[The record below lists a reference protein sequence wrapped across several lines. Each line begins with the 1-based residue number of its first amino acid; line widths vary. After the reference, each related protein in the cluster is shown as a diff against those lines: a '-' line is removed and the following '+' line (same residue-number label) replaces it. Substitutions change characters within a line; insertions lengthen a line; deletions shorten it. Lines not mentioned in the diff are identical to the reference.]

1 MFGYIK
7 PYKPELKL
15 KEITKYSNAYC
26 ALCDQLKKDYGFT
39 SRFILNYDITFLLLC
54 LDHLDSTDKEKRRIR
69 CPYNPAKVKKVQLST
84 NALRYS
90 AFINYWLV
98 TEKLFDDYTDDRNC
112 FKSFLRKFLV
122 STGRFKKSKHIYAEK
137 VNTLTS
143 LLHKVYQNER
153 SIVDSFDF
161 DNVTNA
167 FGTFFAEMFF
177 TDHAALDKEVL
188 LKKLFFQV
196 GKWIYII
203 DAYDD
208 FEKDI
213 KKSRFNLLLSLSEKD
228 KMEKAEAF
236 EKALS
241 IHLQLKQKID
251 TLLKELADIFYDE
264 CLINI
269 LTLGLDN
276 VFYKI
281 TEKKYKDC
289 LGRLAENGNGD
300 LESLGQE
307 NRQ

>member
-26 ALCDQLKKDYGFT
+26 ALCDQLKRDYGFT

-54 LDHLDSTDKEKRRIR
+54 LNHLDNRDVENRKIR
-69 CPYNPAKVKKVQLST
+69 CPYNPMRVKKVELST
-84 NALRYS
+84 NALHYS

-98 TEKLFDDYTDDRNC
+98 TEKLFDDYADDKNY
-112 FKSFLRKFLV
+112 FKSFLRKYLI
-122 STGRFKKSKHIYAEK
+122 SKKCFKKSKYLYAGK
-137 VNTLTS
+137 VNTLAS
-143 LLHKVYQNER
+143 LLHRVYQSENH
-153 SIVDSFDF
+153 IVDSFDF

-167 FGTFFAEMFF
+167 FGEFFAEIFF
-177 TDHAALDKEVL
+177 VDNIAFEKENL
-188 LKKLFFQV
+188 LRKLFFQI

-213 KKSRFNLLLSLSEKD
+213 KKNRFNLLYSLSEND
-228 KMEKAEAF
+228 KMEKTEAF

-251 TLLKELADIFYDE
+251 VLLKELADFFNDE

-269 LTLGLDN
+269 LTFGLDN

-281 TEKKYKDC
+281 TEKKYKDH
-289 LGRLAENGNGD
+289 LGRLTKNGND
-300 LESLGQE
+300 SLEPLD
-307 NRQ
+307 

>member
-15 KEITKYSNAYC
+15 KDINRYSNAYC
-26 ALCDQLKKDYGFT
+26 ALCDQLKRAYGFT

-54 LDHLDSTDKEKRRIR
+54 LNHLDNGEKENRKIR
-69 CPYNPAKVKKVQLST
+69 CPYNPTRVKKVQLST
-84 NALRYS
+84 EAIHYS

-98 TEKLFDDYTDDRNC
+98 TEKLLDDYTDDKNY
-112 FKSFLRKFLV
+112 FKSFLRKLLI
-122 STGRFKKSKHIYAEK
+122 SKKRFKKSNHLYEEK

-143 LLHKVYQNER
+143 LLHKVYR
-153 SIVDSFDF
+153 SEKNIVDSFDF
-161 DNVTNA
+161 DAVTNS
-167 FGTFFAEMFF
+167 FGEFFAEIFF
-177 TDHAALDKEVL
+177 IKDIVFDKENL
-188 LKKLFFQV
+188 LRKLFFQV

-213 KKSRFNLLLSLSEKD
+213 KKKRFNLLCSLSENG
-228 KMEKAEAF
+228 KMEKMEAF
-236 EKALS
+236 EKTLS

-251 TLLKELADIFYDE
+251 ILLKDLSGVFDDE

-269 LTLGLDN
+269 LTFGLDN

-281 TEKKYKDC
+281 TEKKYKDY
-289 LGRLAENGNGD
+289 LGRLTENGNNI
-300 LESLGQE
+300 LEPMDQE